1 MEGSVQLSNN
11 NVHKVIL
18 NPNEKATWNI
28 TTETFNISQVNTK
41 IYTSW
46 VYGELVFEDSNFED
60 ISNKLTQ
67 FYNVKIENHSN
78 ILKTQKF
85 SGTINLKGSSIESI
99 LDLLRIDT
107 PFSYIK
113 NDRNTIIISN
123 QQP

>member
-78 ILKTQKF
+78 SLKTQKF